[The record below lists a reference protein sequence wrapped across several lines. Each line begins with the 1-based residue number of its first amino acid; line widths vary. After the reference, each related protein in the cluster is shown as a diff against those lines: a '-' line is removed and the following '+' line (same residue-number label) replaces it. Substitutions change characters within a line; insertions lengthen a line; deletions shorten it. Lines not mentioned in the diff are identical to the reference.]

1 MRKPTEIRKREIVA
15 TAQKFM
21 IERGVHAMTLKNIA
35 RLNNI
40 SEAAVYRHFSS
51 KRAILAA
58 IIDDVENK
66 MMEAFDRAV
75 AEETDPIDKLR
86 DIMKTHLIFTEK
98 RKGGLFVITSECI
111 HLNDDLLRKRVLK
124 VIDNYTGR
132 IVGLLEEA
140 CARGQAEP
148 EVGLKEAG
156 LMFYGLI
163 QTAATDFALRSYK
176 VPPISKFEQLWLF
189 FCNGIH
195 YCKHYC
201 KEK

>member
-195 YCKHYC
+195 YCK
-201 KEK
+201 EK